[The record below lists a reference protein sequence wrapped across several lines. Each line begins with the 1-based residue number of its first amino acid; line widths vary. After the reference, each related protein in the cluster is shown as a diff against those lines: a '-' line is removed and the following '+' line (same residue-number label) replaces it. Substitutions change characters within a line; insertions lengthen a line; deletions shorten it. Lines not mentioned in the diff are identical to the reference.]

1 MNELR
6 RSQLD
11 ELGVK
16 IVVKEMEKMDITFLR
31 GKSFLLIQK
40 LSDEEMKRV
49 IVHEMKHVIDHED
62 YVALYEKFC
71 CSF

>member
-1 MNELR
+1 MNEL

-31 GKSFLLIQK
+31 GKSFLLIRNY
-40 LSDEEMKRV
+40 LMKR
-49 IVHEMKHVIDHED
+49 
-62 YVALYEKFC
+62 
-71 CSF
+71 